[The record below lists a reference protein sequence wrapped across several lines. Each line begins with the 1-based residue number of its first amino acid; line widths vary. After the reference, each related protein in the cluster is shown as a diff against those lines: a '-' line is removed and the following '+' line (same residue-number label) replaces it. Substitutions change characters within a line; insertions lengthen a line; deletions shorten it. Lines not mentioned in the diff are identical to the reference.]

1 MSIFGRSG
9 GGGNG
14 SGGGRGQGSNGK
26 GQSGGGQGLGK
37 GGGRGRNSGGAFG
50 TGGLCVCAKCGAKI
64 PHQQGTPCTELKCPE
79 CGNTLVR
86 EELLN
91 K

>member
-1 MSIFGRSG
+1 MSIFGGSG
-9 GGGNG
+9 KGNG
-14 SGGGRGQGSNGK
+14 SGRGQGGS
-26 GQSGGGQGLGK
+26 GQGLGK
-37 GGGRGRNSGGAFG
+37 GGGRGKNNGSALGV
-50 TGGLCVCAKCGAKI
+50 GGLCVCAKCGYKSS
-64 PHQQGTPCTELKCPE
+64 HQQGTPCTQLKCPE

>member
-1 MSIFGRSG
+1 MSIFGNGNRS
-9 GGGNG
+9 
-14 SGGGRGQGSNGK
+14 GRGQGGGGA
-26 GQSGGGQGLGK
+26 GQGQGLGK
-37 GGGRGRNSGGAFG
+37 GGGRGRNNGSALG

-64 PHQQGTPCTELKCPE
+64 PHQQGKPCTELKCPE

>member
-1 MSIFGRSG
+1 M
-9 GGGNG
+9 NNYED
-14 SGGGRGQGSNGK
+14 GQGSGR
-26 GQSGGGQGLGK
+26 GLGR
-37 GGGRGRNSGGAFG
+37 GGGRGRNNGGGFG
-50 TGGLCVCAKCGAKI
+50 PGGVCVCAKCGEKV
-64 PHQQGTPCTELKCPE
+64 PHQRGVKCTDLKCPK

>member
-1 MSIFGRSG
+1 MSLFGNGNRSG
-9 GGGNG
+9 
-14 SGGGRGQGSNGK
+14 SRRGQGRSAQ
-26 GQSGGGQGLGK
+26 GQDLGK
-37 GGGRGRNSGGAFG
+37 GGGKGRNNGSALG
-50 TGGLCVCAKCGAKI
+50 TGGSCACAKCGAKI
-64 PHQQGTPCTELKCPE
+64 PHQQGTPCTQLKCHE